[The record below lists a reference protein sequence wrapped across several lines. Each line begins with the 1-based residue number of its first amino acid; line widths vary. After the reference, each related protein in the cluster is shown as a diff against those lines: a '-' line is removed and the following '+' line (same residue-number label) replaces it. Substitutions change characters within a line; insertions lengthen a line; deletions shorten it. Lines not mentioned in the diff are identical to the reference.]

1 MKTTFRIIFTLLS
14 LFVFATNQTYI
25 HIEITDQ
32 TDPIAFKTIGQ
43 KGTFGLM
50 TNMEN
55 LNSIFNPSEIE
66 TQTNFKGNFIS
77 QSNKTYLWNC
87 RLWDPANMNVAVL
100 CTIDDIISKE
110 ERKNFV
116 LTYGEIRKGN
126 EYIIKIK
133 EQIIISIL
141 I

>member
-32 TDPIAFKTIGQ
+32 TDPIALKTIGQ

-100 CTIDDIISKE
+100 CTIDDIISKILQVLMVLILYLHNNFHHFS
-110 ERKNFV
+110 KN
-116 LTYGEIRKGN
+116 I
-126 EYIIKIK
+126 
-133 EQIIISIL
+133 
-141 I
+141 